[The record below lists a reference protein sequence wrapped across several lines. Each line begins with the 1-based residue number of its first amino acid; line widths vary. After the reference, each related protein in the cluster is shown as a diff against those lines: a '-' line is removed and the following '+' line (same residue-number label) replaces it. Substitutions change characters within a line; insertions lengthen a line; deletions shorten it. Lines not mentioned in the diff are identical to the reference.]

1 MSVYKVVTKLLILFL
16 ELLPPTVILPSDE
29 LDLRVTNFYRVYGK
43 KNHKIRRKKKGVKKK
58 KGIFPD
64 MSNVV
69 WSV

>member
-43 KNHKIRRKKKGVKKK
+43 KKTQNTQKKKGRKKKKKVF
-58 KGIFPD
+58 FPTCLT
-64 MSNVV
+64 
-69 WSV
+69 

>member
-43 KNHKIRRKKKGVKKK
+43 KTTKYAEKKRA
-58 KGIFPD
+58 
-64 MSNVV
+64 
-69 WSV
+69 